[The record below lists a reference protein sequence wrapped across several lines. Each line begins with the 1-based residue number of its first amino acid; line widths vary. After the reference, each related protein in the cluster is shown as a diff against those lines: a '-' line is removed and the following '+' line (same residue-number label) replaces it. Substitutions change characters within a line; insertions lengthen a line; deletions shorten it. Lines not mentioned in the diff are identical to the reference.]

1 MWRRVLL
8 VLVIYSTI
16 AVVGLAIPLAITLSR
31 ERLQRFSENRFSA
44 AAYFA
49 DLAAR
54 QDDSH
59 AVDLQQAVERYYGLY
74 GEPVLVVGRD
84 GTPRASAG
92 VTGTRQNVADA
103 VSEALRNQRSRIPE
117 SVTPW
122 SPPEVL
128 VAVPVGTGTQVDG
141 AVVLAANT
149 AVAKNDVTRAWLT
162 IVAGATALLLV
173 ASLIAVALSRWTV
186 RPLTDLA
193 ARVSALK
200 NRVLE
205 PSDAIP
211 HDQDTDSSHYAG
223 PQEVRRLSAAF
234 DTMARDVEAAA
245 TAQRRFVADSAHALR
260 NPLAALRIRL
270 DTLGMAVP
278 DSATAAHRKTTVEV
292 ERLEG
297 IVADL
302 LALASA
308 ETRHADPYP
317 AADVGA
323 VLTERH
329 DFWSTSL
336 ADAGIAATVTT
347 PDDLYAAIPDT
358 DLTQILDTALSNAV
372 KYARSGAH
380 LALGARRDGE
390 QIVIWVDDDGP
401 GVSEEDLPL
410 IATRFFRAANT
421 VGQGTGLGLSIACAL
436 TERAGGGFRVSA
448 SDTGGLRIELRLPR
462 ADDPA
467 AGGELSS

>member
-16 AVVGLAIPLAITLSR
+16 AVVGPAIPLAVTLSR
-31 ERLQRFSENRFSA
+31 ERLQRFSESRFSA

-59 AVDLQQAVERYYGLY
+59 AVDLQQAVDRYYSLY
-74 GEPVLVVGRD
+74 GEPVVVVGRD
-84 GTPRASAG
+84 GTSRAAAG
-92 VTGTRQNVADA
+92 VTGTQDNVADA
-103 VSEALRNQRSRIPE
+103 VSEALRNQRSRFPD

-122 SPPEVL
+122 SPSDVL

-141 AVVLAANT
+141 AVILAAST
-149 AVAKNDVTRAWLT
+149 SEAKKDVTQAWLA
-162 IVAGATALLLV
+162 IVAGAGALLVV

-193 ARVSALK
+193 ARVSALT

-205 PSDAIP
+205 PAAAAAHP
-211 HDQDTDSSHYAG
+211 DTGRARYAG
-223 PQEVRRLSAAF
+223 PEEVRHLSAAF
-234 DTMARDVEAAA
+234 DTTARDVEAAA
-245 TAQRRFVADSAHALR
+245 AAQRRFVADSAHALR

-278 DSATAAHRKTTVEV
+278 ESASAAHRKTTVEV
-292 ERLEG
+292 DRLEG

-308 ETRHADPYP
+308 ETRHDDDFA

-323 VLTERH
+323 VLAERH

-336 ADAGIAATVTT
+336 VNSAIDATVTA
-347 PDDLYAAIPDT
+347 PEGLYAHIPDT

-372 KYARSGAH
+372 KYAGPGAH
-380 LALGARRDGE
+380 VDVGARRDGE
-390 QIVIWVDDDGP
+390 QVVIWVCDDGP
-401 GVSEEDLPL
+401 GVSEHDLPL
-410 IATRFFRAANT
+410 LATRFFRASNT
-421 VGQGTGLGLSIACAL
+421 VGQGTGLGLSIARAL
-436 TERAGGGFRVSA
+436 TERAGGDFQVGA
-448 SDTGGLRIELRLPR
+448 GDTGGLRIELRLPR
-462 ADDPA
+462 AEGPSTDD
-467 AGGELSS
+467 ELPS